1 MKNIKYIIFLFSFI
15 YSQEITI
22 DLPSKLIDN
31 DFIPSK
37 MSVSNA
43 GIYLLDTDNR
53 QIAFIAN
60 DGNVIYSGGYGNYND
75 AFIDPIDILTS
86 KLGVWIVDR
95 TENNLISFDHKLN
108 YLRTL
113 KFDDIYPIL
122 CGIDDWGNIYLYS
135 ELDDKIYKMGYNN
148 SELIE
153 FIDLSIYIENG
164 QIPYDLFISKEGN
177 IVLLYDESVFVFNR
191 LGKLNV
197 EYQIEVGVRNI
208 YTYNERIFGINNSN
222 KIIDIINKSSQNIP
236 INDEIVNIYSRGKQ
250 LFLLFTNKIWIV
262 NAPVE

>member
-15 YSQEITI
+15 YAQETTI
-22 DLPSKLIDN
+22 DLPSILIDN

-37 MSVSNA
+37 VSVSNA
-43 GIYLLDTDNR
+43 GIYLLDVENR

-60 DGNVIYSGGYGNYND
+60 DGNVIYSGGYGIYND

-86 KLGVWIVDR
+86 KLGVWIVDG
-95 TENNLISFDHKLN
+95 TENKLISFDHKLN
-108 YLRTL
+108 YLQTL

-164 QIPYDLFISKEGN
+164 QIPFDLFISNEGN
-177 IVLLYDESVFVFNR
+177 LVLLYSESIYVFNR
-191 LGKLNV
+191 LGKLHT
-197 EYQIEVGVRNI
+197 EYRIESGIRYI
-208 YTYNERIFGINNSN
+208 CTYNEKILGLNSSNRIN
-222 KIIDIINKSSQNIP
+222 DIINGNFQNIP
-236 INDEIVNIYSRGKQ
+236 IDDEIVDIYSRGNQ
-250 LFLLFTNKIWIV
+250 LLLLFQDKIWVV
-262 NAPVE
+262 NASVE